1 MLSLLKR
8 KLRKSRNEKETSMDQ
23 KIILSDILPGYSQF
37 KTTLLW
43 IFFKY
48 YWLTTETSCTEV
60 YMNIWNI

>member
-37 KTTLLW
+37 KTTLL
-43 IFFKY
+43 
-48 YWLTTETSCTEV
+48 
-60 YMNIWNI
+60 